1 MTSWIITSKLF
12 KYDAYVDFGALK
24 AVESVYLLIRSSNTK
39 MLATYKFFLWRK
51 LKLNDKIYKKDTFLS
66 FKY

>member
-24 AVESVYLLIRSSNTK
+24 AVESVYLLMRSSNTK

>member
-12 KYDAYVDFGALK
+12 KYDAHVDFGALK

-39 MLATYKFFLWRK
+39 MLATYKFFL
-51 LKLNDKIYKKDTFLS
+51 
-66 FKY
+66 